1 MNNNALFL
9 KNILKALSW
18 CLVMNI
24 KEISVY
30 AFSIENFKRTKE
42 EVDGLFDLAR
52 TKLKE
57 LINEEYFIF
66 SV

>member
-66 SV
+66 